1 MSQQAIGGGVA
12 LLAAHKVLQMYH
24 RRTASILA
32 QISGGIFA
40 RVLDPAHIDF
50 GFEHILGHGGI
61 EEIQRVHAAEG
72 YKFEIVIVIQQ
83 LNAVV
88 AAQAAK
94 LINRAQHACEGWR
107 ARALLGAQ
115 VGHGDII
122 AADGLMIVDHAL
134 HIRLNQLERHM
145 AGYGTQAAFLQHGA
159 HILRAMAVET
169 GKLHAVV
176 AKGLKLTQ
184 HGQQILLRFLARRID
199 LIRDRCVF
207 HAGFLAQSL
216 KYTGLPVLAD

>member
-1 MSQQAIGGGVA
+1 MV
-12 LLAAHKVLQMYH
+12 
-24 RRTASILA
+24 
-32 QISGGIFA
+32 
-40 RVLDPAHIDF
+40 
-50 GFEHILGHGGI
+50 
-61 EEIQRVHAAEG
+61 
-72 YKFEIVIVIQQ
+72 VIQQ